1 MNRLKCTAFAC
12 LLLPTISSATDITA
26 LDLNLNGWNIYG
38 YSNTLGGGSVNT
50 YTGSFSTTVNKQ
62 ELNPN
67 YDPSDMNSLPFITTI
82 LNYSFVTL
90 DPSDVIATITPGDFN
105 NDNESPKT
113 INDVVTDIGVSL
125 NTILDATTG
134 SIGGVGGSPS
144 LAPTN
149 FAYIAKDFLSLSA
162 GAYSF
167 GWAYV
172 ANDYTP
178 YADGIFF
185 SYSDLS
191 NPNNSDFKVLAR
203 NLNTPTIVVGDDG
216 YPAGTVLVESY
227 GSTAFRT
234 YSFNL
239 ATSGNYRLAFGAF
252 NHQDIILPPIFI
264 LTDIAGNVIGEVV
277 GEMLSITGPSV
288 YDTEASLANSARG
301 LRGTF
306 NLQSAVINAGLQYDC
321 TTFDQ
326 RGICVS
332 AGGRVTEAN
341 NPSTNSRGA
350 LLIASY
356 RANEHVRIGGYLD
369 QNLSTQDPRGINLD
383 DSNPMAGVFGVWS
396 QRNDGTGYQ
405 VRVAAGFSD
414 KDVTIKRAVINT
426 SEAGEGTASMRSAAI
441 SGVVSY
447 GTQLGSSRWI
457 AAPYLGLRYNK
468 IKRNSYTEDSEI
480 DKPLSYSD
488 LSQETT
494 TALAGVRFNGQLGDR
509 INLMASAGIESD
521 INHNTGAYEAAGVLG
536 LTPIAFNQNIRHV
549 RPVASAGA
557 SYAIDKRH
565 VVGVNMNYR
574 QEAFN
579 SSNSVSGM
587 VTYQVGF

>member
-1 MNRLKCTAFAC
+1 M
-12 LLLPTISSATDITA
+12 
-26 LDLNLNGWNIYG
+26 
-38 YSNTLGGGSVNT
+38 
-50 YTGSFSTTVNKQ
+50 ST
-62 ELNPN
+62 
-67 YDPSDMNSLPFITTI
+67 
-82 LNYSFVTL
+82 
-90 DPSDVIATITPGDFN
+90 
-105 NDNESPKT
+105 KT
-113 INDVVTDIGVSL
+113 INDVANDIRISL
-125 NTILDATTG
+125 NTILDATTIAPADG
-134 SIGGVGGSPS
+134 APTS
-144 LAPTN
+144 LATN
-149 FAYIAKDFLSLSA
+149 FAYIAKNFVLSA

-178 YADGIFF
+178 FADGIFF
-185 SYSDLS
+185 SYFDIN
-191 NPNNSDFKVLAR
+191 NPNNFDFKVLAR
-203 NLNTPTIVVGDDG
+203 NLNTPTTVTGDDG

-227 GSTAFRT
+227 GATAFRT

-239 ATSGNYRLAFGAF
+239 ATSSTYRLGFGAF
-252 NHQDIILPPIFI
+252 NQLDQALSPIFV
-264 LTDIAGNVIGEVV
+264 LTDIAGNVVGEVV
-277 GEMLSITGPSV
+277 GEVLNITGPSV

-356 RANEHVRIGGYLD
+356 RANANLRIGGYLD

-383 DSNPMAGVFGVWS
+383 DSSPMAGVFGVWS
-396 QRNDGTGYQ
+396 QRNDGIGYE
-405 VRVAAGFSD
+405 VKVAAGFSD
-414 KDVTIKRAVINT
+414 KDVTVTRAVINT
-426 SEAGEGTASMRSAAI
+426 SEAGKGSTSFRAAALSAT
-441 SGVVSY
+441 VSY
-447 GTQLGSSRWI
+447 GQQLGNSRWI

-468 IKRNSYTEDSEI
+468 IKRNGYSEDSEI
-480 DKPLSYSD
+480 DKPLTYAD

-494 TALAGVRFNGQLGDR
+494 TALAGLRFNGKFGDK
-509 INLMASAGIESD
+509 INLMASAGIEND
-521 INHNTGAYEAAGVLG
+521 IAHNTGDYAATGVAG

-549 RPVASAGA
+549 RPVASVGA
-557 SYAIDKRH
+557 SYAIDKRQT
-565 VVGVNMNYR
+565 VVANLNYR

>member
-1 MNRLKCTAFAC
+1 MNRLKCSAFAC
-12 LLLPTISSATDITA
+12 LLLPTISSAADITA
-26 LDLNLNGWNIYG
+26 LDLGLSNWDIYG

-50 YTGSFSTTVNKQ
+50 YTGSFSSTVNKQ

-90 DPSDVIATITPGDFN
+90 DPSDVIATITPGDGDN
-105 NDNESPKT
+105 NNESPKT
-113 INDVVTDIGVSL
+113 INDVVIDVGVSL
-125 NTILDATTG
+125 NTIIDATTG
-134 SIGGVGGSPS
+134 SVGGVGGTPS

-149 FAYIAKDFLSLSA
+149 FAYIAKDFVLSA

-178 YADGIFF
+178 FADGIFF
-185 SYSDLS
+185 SYSDSS
-191 NPNNSDFKVLAR
+191 NPNNSDFKILAR
-203 NLNTPTIVVGDDG
+203 NLNTPTTVVGDDG

-239 ATSGNYRLAFGAF
+239 ATSSTYRLAFGAF
-252 NHQDIILPPIFI
+252 NHQDRILPPIFI

-288 YDTEASLANSARG
+288 YDTEGSLANSARG

-356 RANEHVRIGGYLD
+356 RANANLRIGGYLD

-383 DSNPMAGVFGVWS
+383 DSSPMAGVFGVWS
-396 QRNDGTGYQ
+396 QRNDGIGYE
-405 VRVAAGFSD
+405 VKVAAGFSD
-414 KDVTIKRAVINT
+414 KDVTVTRAVINT
-426 SEAGEGTASMRSAAI
+426 SEAGKGSTSFRAAALSAT
-441 SGVVSY
+441 VSY
-447 GTQLGSSRWI
+447 GQQLGNSRWI

-468 IKRNSYTEDSEI
+468 IKRNGYSEDSEI
-480 DKPLSYSD
+480 DKPLTYAD

-494 TALAGVRFNGQLGDR
+494 TALAGLRFNGKFGDK
-509 INLMASAGIESD
+509 INLMASAGIEND
-521 INHNTGAYEAAGVLG
+521 IAHNTGDYAATGVAG

-549 RPVASAGA
+549 RPVASVGA
-557 SYAIDKRH
+557 SYAIDKRQT
-565 VVGVNMNYR
+565 VVANLNYR

>member
-26 LDLNLNGWNIYG
+26 LDLGLTNWDIYG
-38 YSNTLGGGSVNT
+38 YSNTLGGGSVNA
-50 YTGSFSTTVNKQ
+50 YTGSFSTTVNKS
-62 ELNPN
+62 EINPDF
-67 YDPSDMNSLPFITTI
+67 DPNDPNSQPVISTI
-82 LNYSFVTL
+82 LNYSYTTL
-90 DPSDVIATITPGDFN
+90 DPSDVIATITPGDGN
-105 NDNESPKT
+105 NNNESPKT

-134 SIGGVGGSPS
+134 SIGGVGGSPL

-149 FAYIAKDFLSLSA
+149 FAYIAKDFVLTA

-178 YADGIFF
+178 FADGIFF

-191 NPNNSDFKVLAR
+191 VPNNADFKILAR
-203 NLNTPTIVVGDDG
+203 NLNTPTTVVGDDG

-239 ATSGNYRLAFGAF
+239 ATSSTYRLAFGAF
-252 NHQDIILPPIFI
+252 NHQDRILPPIFI

-277 GEMLSITGPSV
+277 GEMLIITGPSV

-356 RANEHVRIGGYLD
+356 RANAHVRIGGYLD
-369 QNLSTQDPRGINLD
+369 QNLSTQDPRGISLD
-383 DSNPMAGVFGVWS
+383 DSSPMAGVFGVWS
-396 QRNDGTGYQ
+396 QRNDGTGYE
-405 VRVAAGFSD
+405 VKVAAGFSD
-414 KDVTIKRAVINT
+414 KDLTVTRAVINT
-426 SEAGEGTASMRSAAI
+426 SEAGKGSTSFTAAALSAT
-441 SGVVSY
+441 VSY
-447 GTQLGSSRWI
+447 GQQLGNGRWI

-468 IKRNSYTEDSEI
+468 IKRNGYSEDSEI
-480 DKPLSYSD
+480 DKPLTYAD

-494 TALAGVRFNGQLGDR
+494 TALAGLRFNGKFGDK
-509 INLMASAGIESD
+509 INLMASAGIEND
-521 INHNTGAYEAAGVLG
+521 IAHNTGDYAAAGVAG

-557 SYAIDKRH
+557 SYAIDKRQT
-565 VVGVNMNYR
+565 VGMNLNYR

-579 SSNSVSGM
+579 STNSVSGM

>member
-26 LDLNLNGWNIYG
+26 LDLGLTNWDIYG
-38 YSNTLGGGSVNT
+38 YSNTLGGGSVNA
-50 YTGSFSTTVNKQ
+50 YTGSFSTTVNKS
-62 ELNPN
+62 EINPDF
-67 YDPSDMNSLPFITTI
+67 DPNDPNSQPVISTI
-82 LNYSFVTL
+82 LNYSYTTL
-90 DPSDVIATITPGDFN
+90 DPSDVIATITPGDGN
-105 NDNESPKT
+105 NNNESPKT

-134 SIGGVGGSPS
+134 SIGGVGGSPL

-149 FAYIAKDFLSLSA
+149 FAYIAKDFVLTA

-178 YADGIFF
+178 FADGIFF

-191 NPNNSDFKVLAR
+191 VPNNADFKILAR
-203 NLNTPTIVVGDDG
+203 NLNTPTTVVGDDG

-239 ATSGNYRLAFGAF
+239 ATSSTYRLAFGAF
-252 NHQDIILPPIFI
+252 NHQDRILPPIFI

-277 GEMLSITGPSV
+277 GEMLIITGPSV

-356 RANEHVRIGGYLD
+356 RANAHVRIGGYLD
-369 QNLSTQDPRGINLD
+369 QNLSTQDPRGISLD
-383 DSNPMAGVFGVWS
+383 DSSPMAGVFGVWS
-396 QRNDGTGYQ
+396 QRNDGTGYE
-405 VRVAAGFSD
+405 VKVAAGFSD
-414 KDVTIKRAVINT
+414 KDLTVTRAVINT
-426 SEAGEGTASMRSAAI
+426 SEAGKGSTSFRAMALSAT
-441 SGVVSY
+441 VSY
-447 GTQLGSSRWI
+447 GQQLGNSRWV

-468 IKRNSYTEDSEI
+468 IKRNGYSEDSEI
-480 DKPLSYSD
+480 DKPLTYAD

-494 TALAGVRFNGQLGDR
+494 TALAGLRFNGKFGDK
-509 INLMASAGIESD
+509 INLMASAGIEND
-521 INHNTGAYEAAGVLG
+521 IAHNTGDYAAAGVAG

-557 SYAIDKRH
+557 SYAIDKRQT
-565 VVGVNMNYR
+565 VGMNLNYR

-579 SSNSVSGM
+579 STNSVSGM